1 MKIIVSF
8 FILSFIFSFQE
19 TSYDFD
25 SLRGCSY
32 QIIKASPNR
41 QFTPKINAC
50 DINSMKTAETLFG
63 MYDKSTSFKD
73 MLFNENFTVLT
84 YRDGLLL
91 WISNDS
97 KHLFTFTITSDK
109 YSMILENGKEIKL
122 GLTLDDFKVIFPKSY
137 AQRSLSSKWGYKE
150 GKTKIAVFFSFLNN
164 ENKEVI
170 GGSRIDFV
178 FNNETN
184 RLEEIFSW
192 VPG

>member
-1 MKIIVSF
+1 MKIIVPF

-19 TSYDFD
+19 SSNYFD
-25 SLRGCSY
+25 SLRACSY
-32 QIIKASPNR
+32 HIIKASSNR

-50 DINSMKTAETLFG
+50 EINSMKTAETLFG
-63 MYDKSTSFKD
+63 MYDNSTSFKD
-73 MLFNENFTVLT
+73 MLFDENMTVLT
-84 YRDGLLL
+84 YNDGLKL

-97 KHLFTFTITSDK
+97 KSLFAFTITSDK
-109 YSMILENGKEIKL
+109 YSMILENGIEIKI

-137 AQRSLSSKWGYKE
+137 AQKSLSSTWGYKN
-150 GKTKIAVFFSFLNN
+150 GKTKIAVFFSFLDK
-164 ENKEVI
+164 EKKEVT

-184 RLEEIFSW
+184 RLEEFFSW

>member
-1 MKIIVSF
+1 
-8 FILSFIFSFQE
+8 
-19 TSYDFD
+19 
-25 SLRGCSY
+25 
-32 QIIKASPNR
+32 
-41 QFTPKINAC
+41 
-50 DINSMKTAETLFG
+50 MKTAETLFG